1 MLRYFANG
9 SIRWKEPMRCNTRT
23 NWEFYAVIKGRCAP
37 ALHDDE
43 KPVLRERTLWIF
55 APECSHAWIDDRR
68 HKFHRI
74 SMHFGS
80 VPYPLDEI
88 VRQNGGWLQRELGD
102 AEIARLTAIAAE
114 IEPHYLNPNQLSS
127 LHFEGRLNDLALL
140 MLAGNDAVEQPALP
154 DLANFKVESAL
165 TWYAVNLARR
175 PTVKEVADA
184 VHVSTS
190 HLRRL
195 FWQVRRT
202 SPKTAFQR
210 IRLDKSQELMSR
222 TALTLDDVAR
232 HCGYASSS
240 HFCREYRAVHNF
252 TPTHWRKKLID
263 RFNKPFPP
271 GVVLTRHYSARP
283 HERLMPA

>member
-9 SIRWKEPMRCNTRT
+9 AIRWKEPMRCNTRT
-23 NWEFYAVIKGRCAP
+23 NWEFYAVIRGHCAP
-37 ALHDDE
+37 ALRDGE
-43 KPVLRERTLWIF
+43 KPVLREKTLWVF

-68 HKFHRI
+68 NKFHRI

-88 VRQNGGWLQRELGD
+88 VRQKGWLEKKLTD
-102 AEIARLTAIAAE
+102 ADVARLEAIAAE
-114 IEPHYLNPNQLSS
+114 IEPHYLRPNQLSI
-127 LHFEGRLNDLALL
+127 LHIEGRLMDLALL
-140 MLAGNDAVEQPALP
+140 ILCGNESAQLSALP

-165 TWYAVNLARR
+165 SWYTVNLGRS

-195 FWQVRRT
+195 FWLVRRT

-210 IRLDKSQELMSR
+210 IRLDKAQDLMSR

-232 HCGYASSS
+232 HCGYNSSS
-240 HFCREYRAVHNF
+240 HFCREYRAFHNF